1 MAFKVL
7 IVGGSVTGLTLAA
20 ILERYGIDYTLIE
33 KHSDV
38 TPELGGSIA
47 LLAHGSRVLDQLG
60 CYAQL
65 LPFGTE
71 VQEFAMYG
79 PDGKHL
85 GTQERMGANLEAMYA
100 IK

>member
-33 KHSDV
+33 KHADAA
-38 TPELGGSIA
+38 PEMGASIG

-60 CYAQL
+60 CFDEL
-65 LPFGTE
+65 LPFGAAAE
-71 VQEFAMYG
+71 EFTMYG

-85 GTQERMGANLEAMYA
+85 GTHERLGANLEAMYA